1 MITLE
6 NSKLIV
12 TAKEVGAELTRIYDK
27 EHQRECLWTGNPE
40 FWRQQAPT
48 LFPVVGRCKN
58 YEYRYK
64 GQTYHMGQHGF
75 VREATFEVESQ
86 TDEQVVFVYRANEE
100 TRKDYPFEFTFKIT
114 YTLKDDAVETAYT
127 VMNESDSEP
136 MYFSIGGHPGFL
148 YDGPIGE
155 QILTFSEK
163 ENIDRVLLSPAMQFS
178 REVTK
183 DYVKNGEPI
192 ALYDGIFV
200 DDALVFHGFKSNKIG
215 LLNPTTGRGVEMDLT
230 GFPYVGIW
238 AANKPNCPY
247 ACIEPWFGL
256 ADYDDFEG
264 ELPEKDGIEMLP
276 ANGVFN
282 CAFSVKVL

>member
-1 MITLE
+1 
-6 NSKLIV
+6 
-12 TAKEVGAELTRIYDK
+12 
-27 EHQRECLWTGNPE
+27 
-40 FWRQQAPT
+40 
-48 LFPVVGRCKN
+48 
-58 YEYRYK
+58 
-64 GQTYHMGQHGF
+64 
-75 VREATFEVESQ
+75 
-86 TDEQVVFVYRANEE
+86 
-100 TRKDYPFEFTFKIT
+100 
-114 YTLKDDAVETAYT
+114 
-127 VMNESDSEP
+127 

-155 QILTFSEK
+155 QVLTFSEK

-178 REVTK
+178 RDVTK

-192 ALYDGIFV
+192 ALYEGIFV

-215 LLNPTTGRGVEMDLT
+215 LLNPSTGRGVEMDLT

-238 AANKPNCPY
+238 AVDKPGCPY

-282 CAFSVKVL
+282 CAFTVKVL

>member
-6 NSKLIV
+6 NARLIV

-27 EHQRECLWTGNPE
+27 KHQRECLWSGDPTY
-40 FWRQQAPT
+40 WRQHAPN

-58 YEYRYK
+58 YEYRYQGK
-64 GQTYHMGQHGF
+64 TYHMGQHGF
-75 VREATFEVESQ
+75 VREAVFEVESQ
-86 TDEQVVFVYRANEE
+86 SDRQVVFVYRSNEE
-100 TRKDYPFEFTFKIT
+100 TRKDYPFEFTFKVT
-114 YTLKDDAVETAYT
+114 HTLKEDTVETAYT
-127 VMNESDSEP
+127 VINESENGP
-136 MYFSIGGHPGFL
+136 MYFSIGGHPGFMF
-148 YDGPIGE
+148 DGPIE
-155 QILTFSEK
+155 AQVLTFSEK

-192 ALYDGIFV
+192 ALYEGIFA
-200 DDALVFHGFKSNKIG
+200 DDALVFHGFKSNKLG
-215 LLNPTTGRGVEMDLT
+215 LLNPATGRGVEMDLT

-238 AANKPNCPY
+238 AANKPGCPY
-247 ACIEPWFGL
+247 ACIEPWYGL

-276 ANGVFN
+276 AKGVFQT
-282 CAFSVKVL
+282 AFRMKML